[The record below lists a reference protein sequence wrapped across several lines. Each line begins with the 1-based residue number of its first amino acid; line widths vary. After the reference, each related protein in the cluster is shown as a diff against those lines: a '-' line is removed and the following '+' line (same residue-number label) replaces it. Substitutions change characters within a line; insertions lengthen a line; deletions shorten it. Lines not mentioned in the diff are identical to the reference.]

1 MNFDAPT
8 RRRGSGSTK
17 WDGMAPYLGIEDPD
31 ALPMWVAQMDFDPAP
46 VLTQAMRD
54 VTETGQYGYFTTLP
68 QMFESVRWWCETRY
82 GWTPQ
87 VDHMRATHG
96 LGNAIGLCLQT
107 LSAPGDEVITFTPVY
122 HEFANKIRR
131 NGRVVKESPLTIGAD
146 GRFALDLETLEG
158 QMTGREKIML
168 ISAPHNP
175 AGRIWSVAEMTAM
188 GDFCARHDLVL
199 ISDEIHADVI
209 MPGRSHVAAMAAIPQ
224 HADRLVV
231 MLAAS
236 KTFDIAGLR
245 TSTVIIPGE
254 ATRERFDSLHRP
266 LDIQPNLA
274 GVALTT
280 AAYSP
285 EGAAWVDQLCGYLAG
300 NAKVLTEGLSAIP
313 GVRVMPM
320 DATFLAWV
328 DFSATGM
335 ERDEIDRRIKSEARI
350 VPTPGPS
357 LGTGGEFCDRFN
369 IGTQRAHVEDAVRR
383 MQAAFADLQ

>member
-1 MNFDAPT
+1 MDFDT
-8 RRRGSGSTK
+8 LVQRRGSGSTK
-17 WDGMAPYLGIEDPD
+17 WDGMKPYLGVEDPD
-31 ALPMWVAQMDFDPAP
+31 ALPMWVAQMDFAPAP
-46 VLTQAMRD
+46 FLTEAMRRL
-54 VTETGQYGYFTTLP
+54 TETGQYGYFTSLP
-68 QMFESVRWWCETRY
+68 EMFAAVRWWCETRY

-107 LSAPGDEVITFTPVY
+107 LSAPGDEVIIFTPVY

-131 NGRVVKESPLTIGAD
+131 NGREVKESPLAIGAD
-146 GRFALDLETLEG
+146 GRFALDLDTLEG
-158 QMTGREKIML
+158 QMTGRERIML

-175 AGRIWSVAEMTAM
+175 AGRIWSPEEMTAM
-188 GDFCARHDLVL
+188 GDFCARHDLIL

-209 MPGRSHVAAMAAIPQ
+209 LPGRSHVSAMAAIPQ

-231 MLAAS
+231 MMAAS

-245 TSTVIIPGE
+245 TSTVIIPGDE
-254 ATRERFDSLHRP
+254 TRGRFDGLHRP

-285 EGAAWVDQLCGYLAG
+285 AGAAWVDALCAYLAK
-300 NAKVLTEGLSAIP
+300 NAEVLAEGLTAIP
-313 GVRVMPM
+313 GVSVMPM
-320 DATFLAWV
+320 EATFLAWV
-328 DFSATGM
+328 DFSGTGM
-335 ERDEIDRRIKSEARI
+335 ERDEIDRRVRDEAGI
-350 VPTPGPS
+350 VATPGPS
-357 LGTGGEFCDRFN
+357 LGTGGAFCDRFN
-369 IGTQRAHVEDAVRR
+369 IGTQRARVEEAVER